1 MNLRIFRLSKAANKN
16 IQISRDERRV
26 IILKSPNQFIR
37 IFHQERNK
45 KVFFYLNRNSVIIT
59 ALSKLKEIVTFL
71 MEFTGYSL
79 NSQLNMNTEDG
90 KRRIVDG
97 WWRIGK
103 GAANLWMY
111 KEKLIHLNS
120 TWSLDSKL

>member
-1 MNLRIFRLSKAANKN
+1 
-16 IQISRDERRV
+16 
-26 IILKSPNQFIR
+26 
-37 IFHQERNK
+37 
-45 KVFFYLNRNSVIIT
+45 
-59 ALSKLKEIVTFL
+59 